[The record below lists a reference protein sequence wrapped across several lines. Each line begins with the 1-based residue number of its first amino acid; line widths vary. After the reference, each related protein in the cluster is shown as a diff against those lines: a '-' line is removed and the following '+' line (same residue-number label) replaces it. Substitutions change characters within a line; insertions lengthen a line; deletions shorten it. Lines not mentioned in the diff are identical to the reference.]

1 MEESKSSRLILPC
14 ANDDGNFMC
23 FICRRSLPSGK
34 TLYKHMRSKPCYSE
48 WENVMP
54 EPKKLINCSTVIVRY
69 TLSTPIPTDSDQSS
83 DLTINEQ
90 ECSTHDADLIKFL
103 PEWNAT
109 GQARNKRRRSDL
121 VVSSA
126 KKIKVADSKNDGVL
140 PEAMGDGGKVV
151 FDFDLN
157 NDPVVITTE
166 D

>member
-1 MEESKSSRLILPC
+1 MEEITKRSRLILPC
-14 ANDDGNFMC
+14 ADDDGNFMC

-48 WENVMP
+48 WESVLP
-54 EPKKLINCSTVIVRY
+54 EPEKLINCTTVIARY
-69 TLSTPIPTDSDQSS
+69 TLSTPIPSDSDPSS

-90 ECSTHDADLIKFL
+90 ECSTRDADLTKFL

-109 GQARNKRRRSDL
+109 GQARNKRGRSNL

-126 KKIKVADSKNDGVL
+126 KKVKVADAKNDVVSSPGS
-140 PEAMGDGGKVV
+140 GGNVV
-151 FDFDLN
+151 FEFDLN
-157 NDPVVITTE
+157 VHPVVIIE